1 MRTRACLCEG
11 IVSALALLL
20 LSLVVCPPAALSQ
33 SNEDCLMC
41 HSADGGAP
49 PVDESA
55 LKASAH
61 GGVKCVSCHSAAS
74 ELPHSEVLPPVNC
87 KACHGT
93 EVTQY
98 VTHRHGMKVGGQRPL
113 SQVCGDCHGRS
124 HAILGRSDPGSPVLR
139 SHIPTLCSRC
149 HSDPDSLA
157 DTRVKQ
163 PGAYVTYMAS
173 VHGRASA
180 RGVSGAAVCTDCHG
194 AHSLLPASDPDS
206 KIFRGH
212 VPATCG
218 TCHAGIAAQF
228 ENSVHG
234 KALRSGVM
242 EAPAC
247 TDCHGE
253 HDIRSPEDVKSP
265 VYAGSISRTC
275 GSCHKAE
282 RIVSKFR
289 LPADRVSTFEESY
302 HGLAAKYGS
311 LTVANCSS
319 CHGYHDVLPSSD
331 PASSVNKANLPKTCG
346 KCHVG
351 VGKRLAEGNVH
362 STPTTSK
369 SRVVH
374 FVVIFYIGLIA
385 VVIGGM
391 LLHNLLDLVR
401 KLVEHFRQARA
412 EGKLARFLPTERVQ
426 HIVLAI
432 TFVVLAYTGFAI
444 KYPLAVWATPLR
456 LFDEPEQVRGITHR
470 VTAAVFIVLCLYHG
484 WFAFLT
490 RRGRDQLWRLAPR
503 LRDFMDLWK
512 LTKYNL
518 GFSAER
524 PKYSRYN
531 YVEKSEYW
539 ALIWGSAIMIV
550 SGLLLVF
557 ERLTLRFFPLWVSE
571 LATAVHFYEAVL
583 ASAAIVVW
591 HFYWSIFDPHSYP
604 MNWTWITGR
613 LTQRQLEERE
623 PEKGPGKKD
632 EPEELDS
639 GAGTGHA
646 PTL

>member
-1 MRTRACLCEG
+1 
-11 IVSALALLL
+11 VSR
-20 LSLVVCPPAALSQ
+20 V
-33 SNEDCLMC
+33 
-41 HSADGGAP
+41 G
-49 PVDESA
+49 
-55 LKASAH
+55 
-61 GGVKCVSCHSAAS
+61 
-74 ELPHSEVLPPVNC
+74 C
-87 KACHGT
+87 KACHGA
-93 EVTQY
+93 EVSEY
-98 VTHRHGMKVGGQRPL
+98 VTHRHGIKVGGQRPL

-124 HAILGRSDPGSPVLR
+124 HSIVGRSDPSSPVYR
-139 SHIPTLCSRC
+139 SHVPALCSRC

-157 DTRVKQ
+157 DGKVRQ
-163 PGAYVTYMAS
+163 PGAYITYMAS

-194 AHSLLPASDPDS
+194 THSLLPASDADS
-206 KIFRGH
+206 KIFRGN

-218 TCHAGIAAQF
+218 ACHAGIAVSY

-253 HDIRSPEDVKSP
+253 HDIRSPEDATSP
-265 VYAGSISRTC
+265 VYAASISRTC
-275 GSCHKAE
+275 SACHEAE
-282 RIVSKFR
+282 GIVSKFR
-289 LPADRVSTFEESY
+289 LPSDRVSTFEESY
-302 HGLAAKYGS
+302 HGLAAQYGS

-351 VGKRLAEGNVH
+351 AGKRLAEGNVH
-362 STPTTSK
+362 STPATSK

-374 FVVIFYIGLIA
+374 YVVIFYIGLIA
-385 VVIGGM
+385 LVIGGM
-391 LLHNLLDLVR
+391 VLHNFLDLLR

-412 EGKLARFLPTERVQ
+412 EGKLDRFLPTERVQ
-426 HIVLAI
+426 HIVLAV

-444 KYPLAVWATPLR
+444 KYPMASWAAPLR
-456 LFDEPEQVRGITHR
+456 LFDNPEQVRGATHR
-470 VTAAVFIVLCLYHG
+470 VAAGLFIALSLYHA
-484 WFAFLT
+484 WFVFLT
-490 RRGRDQLWRLAPR
+490 RRGRDQLRRLAPR
-503 LRDFMDLWK
+503 LRDFSDLWL

-518 GFSAER
+518 GLSVKR
-524 PKYSRYN
+524 PTYSRYN

-539 ALIWGSAIMIV
+539 ALIWGSAIMV
-550 SGLLLVF
+550 ASGLLLVF
-557 ERLTLRFFPLWVSE
+557 EEFTLKYFPLWFSE

-613 LTQRQLEERE
+613 LTHKQLEERE
-623 PEKGPGKKD
+623 PEKGQEKED
-632 EPEELDS
+632 
-639 GAGTGHA
+639 
-646 PTL
+646 

>member
-1 MRTRACLCEG
+1 MRTRTCLCG
-11 IVSALALLL
+11 QIVSVLVLLL
-20 LSLVVCPPAALSQ
+20 LLLVACPPAAVSQ

-41 HSADGGAP
+41 HSAGGIAP
-49 PVDESA
+49 PVDESG
-55 LKASAH
+55 LKHSAH
-61 GGVKCVSCHSAAS
+61 KNVDCVACHSSAS
-74 ELPHSEVLPPVNC
+74 EIPHPGPLSPVNC
-87 KACHGT
+87 KTCHGT

-113 SQVCGDCHGRS
+113 SQVCGDCHGRP
-124 HAILGRSDPGSPVLR
+124 HAILGRSSADSPVNR
-139 SHIPTLCSRC
+139 SHVPALCSRC
-149 HSDPDSLA
+149 HSNPDSLA
-157 DTRVKQ
+157 DEKVTQ
-163 PGAYVTYMAS
+163 PGAYVSYLAS
-173 VHGRASA
+173 AHGRAHA

-206 KIFRGH
+206 KIFRGNL
-212 VPATCG
+212 PATCG
-218 TCHAGIAAQF
+218 ACHAGIAAAY

-234 KALRSGVM
+234 RALRSGVM
-242 EAPAC
+242 EAAVC

-253 HDIRSPEDVKSP
+253 HDIRSPRDAKSP
-265 VYAGSISRTC
+265 VNVASISRTC
-275 GSCHKAE
+275 GSCHEAE
-282 RIVSKFR
+282 KLISKFG
-289 LPADRVSTFEESY
+289 LPGDRVSTFEGSY

-351 VGKRLAEGNVH
+351 AGKRLAQGAVH
-362 STPTTSK
+362 STPGASK
-369 SRVVH
+369 SRPVRY
-374 FVVIFYIGLIA
+374 VVIFYIGLIA
-385 VVIGGM
+385 LVIGGM
-391 LLHNLLDLVR
+391 LLHNFLDLVR

-412 EGKLARFLPTERVQ
+412 EGKLDRFLPAERIQ
-426 HIVLAI
+426 HMILTV
-432 TFVVLAYTGFAI
+432 TFIVLAYTGFAI
-444 KYPLAVWATPLR
+444 KYPLAIWAAPLR
-456 LFDEPEQVRGITHR
+456 LFDNPEHVRSVTHR
-470 VTAAVFIVLCLYHG
+470 VAAAVFIALCLYHV
-484 WFAFLT
+484 WFVFLT
-490 RRGRDQLWRLAPR
+490 RRGKDQLRRLAPR
-503 LRDFMDLWK
+503 LRDFTDLWL

-518 GFSAER
+518 GLSAER

-550 SGLLLVF
+550 TGLLLVF
-557 ERLTLRFFPLWVSE
+557 EEFTLRYFPLWFSE

-623 PEKGPGKKD
+623 PEKDLGKKD
-632 EPEELDS
+632 KPEE
-639 GAGTGHA
+639 
-646 PTL
+646 